1 MDSKTSAVLEK
12 LGNKIVRVRDL
23 IRTEQK
29 LRDGMIINFF
39 NFSVNAWLVTID
51 NVNEY
56 LKLAANADKQQVQR
70 IKAVFEKKNQK
81 SAQIIAQLQRK
92 LDAYQKKV
100 HDVEKGIQSHRPPR
114 EVLRDMGQGLKWVK
128 GKPKKI
134 PSTFFVCFL
143 ETLAATFEM
152 GSPDLAALW
161 CQNLGNLLI

>member
-1 MDSKTSAVLEK
+1 MDDSTAFLANVSHDPDVSDLYPASFISNGSEDAKDETDTALLMDSKTSAVLEK

-39 NFSVNAWLVTID
+39 NLSVNAWLVTID

-114 EVLRDMGQGLKWVK
+114 EVLRDMGQGLK
-128 GKPKKI
+128 
-134 PSTFFVCFL
+134 
-143 ETLAATFEM
+143 
-152 GSPDLAALW
+152 
-161 CQNLGNLLI
+161 

>member
-1 MDSKTSAVLEK
+1 M
-12 LGNKIVRVRDL
+12 
-23 IRTEQK
+23 
-29 LRDGMIINFF
+29 
-39 NFSVNAWLVTID
+39 
-51 NVNEY
+51 NEY

-114 EVLRDMGQGLKWVK
+114 EVLRDMGQGLKWVDW
-128 GKPKKI
+128 KKLF
-134 PSTFFVCFL
+134 SSLFVWFL
-143 ETLAATFEM
+143 ETLEATFEM
-152 GSPDLAALW
+152 GSRDLAGLW